1 MKRMNFFFRKKPLH
15 IRNINNDNF
24 NGMRIHFLGT
34 SSQHATP
41 DRNVT
46 SVGLQLHGETFL
58 FDCGE
63 GTYRQTIFHIKKN
76 PQKSFRFGS
85 VKIFKIFFNFFRFKK
100 FLSHICTE
108 TTYKKIN

>member
-1 MKRMNFFFRKKPLH
+1 MKRMKNFLRKKTFNM
-15 IRNINNDNF
+15 RNINTETHF

-41 DRNVT
+41 ERNVT

-63 GTYRQTIFHIKKN
+63 GTYRQTIFHSKKN
-76 PQKSFRFGS
+76 PIKSFRFGS
-85 VKIFKIFFNFFRFKK
+85 VNFLKFFNF
-100 FLSHICTE
+100 S
-108 TTYKKIN
+108 